1 MQRTYNLYNRQSRRW
16 TKRLDDHYFRIP
28 TCCAAEVELDFAIR
42 FFVLLC
48 LDRPMPTLTTAS
60 LPVSAP
66 ECVVGKKD
74 SIETRSETIARLAAR
89 MAEIPNDVVRQVLTP
104 HTSRQPHGAHDPLV
118 SLIEEL
124 LNASKTNE
132 PMAVKVSVERDLA
145 IGCGL
150 AVSLRW
156 LYRVESVLGT
166 PQTLRIILKALM
178 PLYLAAGQ
186 GKAGTG
192 IVDTFSLVRSS
203 CMILELDR
211 LTSDNELAEWLVESN
226 RLTLDPYESIS
237 KSFGIAL
244 PNMANV
250 FWREIAAKSSDIENS
265 STRLSDL
272 TNLTAEKHSAW
283 WMLAGQL
290 CSQRAQITIPATLSV
305 GVIAWEKL
313 LDHWQRVS
321 RSLAQEV
328 GHDKSKA
335 IGPIGSSSGVEKSVA
350 PLVERSLNLHDS
362 ATTKSNQKSKL
373 TNDHRFVE
381 IRSSRDPQL
390 SSNLDQMLQQIRNE
404 QGTLSLIVVK
414 KLGANVSASTI
425 ALQNWQSSFIE
436 YMDTHGEATNVRG
449 FLSDDGELTLVFQDV
464 DRAELTQWIRE
475 SFAKFNDAN
484 DDSTL
489 ATAAAQPLVAGVAM
503 VSAPSRSF
511 KIDQLIQA
519 ALRCLDGAS
528 TQGAGAVKTIEVY

>member
-1 MQRTYNLYNRQSRRW
+1 ML
-16 TKRLDDHYFRIP
+16 
-28 TCCAAEVELDFAIR
+28 
-42 FFVLLC
+42 
-48 LDRPMPTLTTAS
+48 TLTTAS
-60 LPVSAP
+60 HPVSAP
-66 ECVVGKKD
+66 VGKVD
-74 SIETRSETIARLAAR
+74 SIETRSDTIATLAAR
-89 MAEIPNDVVRQVLTP
+89 MAEIPNEVVRQVLTP
-104 HTSRQPHGAHDPLV
+104 HTCRQPHGAHDPLV

-124 LNASKTNE
+124 IHASKTNE
-132 PMAVKVSVERDLA
+132 PLAGKVSVERDLA

-156 LYRVESVLGT
+156 LYRAESVLGASL
-166 PQTLRIILKALM
+166 TLRIILKALM

-186 GKAGTG
+186 GRAGTG

-203 CMILELDR
+203 CMIFELDR

-226 RLTLDPYESIS
+226 RLSLDPYESIA
-237 KSFGIAL
+237 KSFRIAL
-244 PNMANV
+244 PNMGNV
-250 FWREIAAKSSDIENS
+250 FWREMAAKSSDIEKS
-265 STRLSDL
+265 STKLSDL
-272 TNLTAEKHSAW
+272 TILTAEKHSAW

-328 GHDKSKA
+328 VHDNSKSKA
-335 IGPIGSSSGVEKSVA
+335 IESKCSASSVEKSVA
-350 PLVERSLNLHDS
+350 PLVENSLKLHDS
-362 ATTKSNQKSKL
+362 ATTKPNPKSKL

-381 IRSSRDPQL
+381 IRSARDPQL
-390 SSNLDQMLQQIRNE
+390 SSNLDQLLQQIRNE

-475 SFAKFNDAN
+475 SFAKFNEAN
-484 DDSTL
+484 VDSML

-519 ALRCLDGAS
+519 AWRCLDGAS
-528 TQGAGAVKTIEVY
+528 IQGAGTVKTIEVY